1 MTRPDFGKGSVS
13 RRIVC
18 AGLPVL
24 ALLAAGG
31 AWAGPP
37 KPHPGEDIPTQS
49 LVNTNERV
57 MPIGPGLCRALGFVP
72 GTAQLSASTP
82 PAIAGIQQQWSQAK
96 ADRNLVSMA
105 VRADASL
112 AGVEAVRQEKRRAAV
127 LGSALVGSGIRR
139 ADVIVQPLS
148 SKPEALKLSCP
159 PVD

>member
-37 KPHPGEDIPTQS
+37 KPNPCEDIQIQS
-49 LVNTNERV
+49 IGNANEEMR
-57 MPIGPGLCRALGFVP
+57 IRPGLCRDLGFVP
-72 GTAQLSASTP
+72 GTAELSASTP
-82 PAIAGIQQQWSQAK
+82 PAIANIHKQWSGLK
-96 ADRNLVSMA
+96 ACRPLVSMA
-105 VRADASL
+105 VRADTRL
-112 AGVEAVRQEKRRAAV
+112 APVIALRQAKQRATA
-127 LGSALVGSGIRR
+127 LKSALVKSGIPS
-139 ADVIVQPLS
+139 DKVIVHPLS
-148 SKPEALKLSCP
+148 SGDKAMDLSCP